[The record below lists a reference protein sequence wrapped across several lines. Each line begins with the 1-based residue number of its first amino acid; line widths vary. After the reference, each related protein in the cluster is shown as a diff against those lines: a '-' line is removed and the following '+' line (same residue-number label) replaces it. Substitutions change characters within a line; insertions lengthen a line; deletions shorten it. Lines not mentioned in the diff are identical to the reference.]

1 VRPHRGSPDNGVA
14 RPREQ
19 SFGGDLLEPY
29 ARLAALV
36 ESERDHA
43 VAGRID
49 ELLEVQAQGVALA
62 AALPAR
68 APEGARP
75 HLLRAAAA
83 RAEVTAALA
92 SAMRAARAD
101 AMRVDQGRTA
111 VAAYRPVAPVVPG
124 IAHRG

>member
-1 VRPHRGSPDNGVA
+1 VRPHRESPDNGVA
-14 RPREQ
+14 LPSEQ
-19 SFGGDLLEPY
+19 SLGTDPFEPY

-36 ESERDHA
+36 EAERDHA

-49 ELLEVQAQGVALA
+49 DLRALQAQEAAVVAD
-62 AALPAR
+62 LPGR

-83 RAEVTAALA
+83 RAEVTTALA
-92 SAMRAARAD
+92 TALHVARAD

-111 VAAYRPVAPVVPG
+111 MAAYRPAAPAVPG
-124 IAHRG
+124 IARRG

>member
-1 VRPHRGSPDNGVA
+1 VTDV
-14 RPREQ
+14 
-19 SFGGDLLEPY
+19 EPY
-29 ARLAALV
+29 ARLVELV

-49 ELLEVQAQGVALA
+49 ELCEVQAQEAALV

-83 RAEVTAALA
+83 RAEITAALA
-92 SAMRAARAD
+92 TAMRVARAD

-111 VAAYRPVAPVVPG
+111 MAAYRPAMPVVPG
-124 IAHRG
+124 IARRG